1 MDFRVAIP
9 RCCHGI
15 PEYHMVSSIPFSE
28 QSTKLLHRTC
38 VGLYFKKRKM
48 IKQAGVLAFLMDEKT
63 NKCSPVPLMTSLK
76 IVLLGGTNPRTWTYV
91 LILCMLTSTSL
102 IWVQYLNLFFGS
114 YDHRGL
120 IKQSTSLSLWQDNF
134 VTGEIK
140 YLPASLSAFI
150 SSLFDVPLGACIFTH
165 LSTKPQCLSA

>member
-1 MDFRVAIP
+1 MCWFVFQ
-9 RCCHGI
+9 
-15 PEYHMVSSIPFSE
+15 E
-28 QSTKLLHRTC
+28 
-38 VGLYFKKRKM
+38 KKNDKASRAK
-48 IKQAGVLAFLMDEKT
+48 AGVLAFLMDEKA

-76 IVLLGGTNPRTWTYV
+76 IVLLGGTNPRTGSCV

-114 YDHRGL
+114 YHRGL
-120 IKQSTSLSLWQDNF
+120 IKQSTSLSLQQDNF